1 MNCGGNNEEPS
12 HYRTHKFTEYEVYF
26 DQRLILCDFCDVDFS
41 SYDATYFGFKTGK
54 RIGLNDFNFVKEI
67 TNKELYFD
75 HFCPKCLH
83 RKPFLEFI
91 KKCRIENEKL
101 DNK

>member
-1 MNCGGNNEEPS
+1 MNCGGNSTKLN
-12 HYRTHKFTEYEVYF
+12 HYRTQKFTEYEVYF

-41 SYDATYFGFKTGK
+41 SYDVTYFGFKKGK

-67 TNKELYFD
+67 PNNELHFD

-83 RKPFLEFI
+83 RLSFLKFI
-91 KKCRIENEKL
+91 KKCRIENEDL